1 MNRRIMREHIFK
13 LIFAIEFNEEER
25 FTDRVQVYL
34 NDLETG
40 DTDTAKEYI
49 KDKAISIYEKLETID
64 EMINGCA
71 EKWSISRMSKVDVSI
86 LRVAIFEIKYDEDI
100 PTNVAINEAIEIA
113 KKYGGDHSSSFV
125 NGILAKVVN

>member
-13 LIFAIEFNEEER
+13 LIFAMEFNEEER
-25 FTDRVQVYL
+25 FTDRVEVYI
-34 NDLETG
+34 NELETS
-40 DTDTAKEYI
+40 DTAKEYI

-71 EKWSISRMSKVDVSI
+71 ENWSISRMSKVDVSI
-86 LRVAIFEIKYDEDI
+86 LRVAIFEIKFDEEI
-100 PTNVAINEAIEIA
+100 PTNVAINEAVEIA

>member
-13 LIFAIEFNEEER
+13 LVFAIEFNEEER
-25 FTDRVQVYL
+25 FTDRVGVYL
-34 NDLETG
+34 NELETS
-40 DTDTAKEYI
+40 DTAREYI
-49 KDKAISIYEKLETID
+49 KHKAISIFEKLESID
-64 EMINGCA
+64 EMINKNA

-86 LRVAIFEIKYDEDI
+86 LRVAIYEIEFDEDI

-113 KKYGGDHSSSFV
+113 KKYGGDHSPSFV